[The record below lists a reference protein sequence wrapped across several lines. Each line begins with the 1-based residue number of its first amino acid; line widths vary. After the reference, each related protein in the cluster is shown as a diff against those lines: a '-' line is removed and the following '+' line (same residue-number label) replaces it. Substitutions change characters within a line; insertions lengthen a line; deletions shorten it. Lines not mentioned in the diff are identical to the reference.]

1 MVIST
6 STRHRFAPTIKQPVA
21 HYFPLCSDLGLQML
35 WGKGEGVKPAA
46 WGRVHISLKLQEE
59 HTLSSHKVLKMDQ
72 SWPEA
77 HRTLYSEVPPA
88 KRCRFGSLGGFCH
101 FRIKETTWRLR
112 KASSFP
118 GDRAGP
124 NTQNIYKEDLGS
136 KQPSSVAGIAAWQVK
151 LLRAMLVSHMGV

>member
-21 HYFPLCSDLGLQML
+21 HYFPLCSDLGLQMS

-77 HRTLYSEVPPA
+77 HNTIQWSASCETVQIWQ
-88 KRCRFGSLGGFCH
+88 SGGFCH
-101 FRIKETTWRLR
+101 FTIKETTWRLR